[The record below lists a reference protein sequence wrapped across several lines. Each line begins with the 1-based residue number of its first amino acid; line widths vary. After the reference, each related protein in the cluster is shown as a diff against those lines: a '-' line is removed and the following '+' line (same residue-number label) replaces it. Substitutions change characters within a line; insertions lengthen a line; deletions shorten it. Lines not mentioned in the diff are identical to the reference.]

1 MPENNTHRIITTE
14 LIQLYDTVSEK
25 IGKEGAAALASYL
38 SKFTDERVKANI
50 DNLVTKTEFHKE
62 IAEIRMDIAELRSE
76 LKQDVT
82 ELHTEITE
90 LRSELKQDIAELRS
104 EFKQDIAELR
114 SEYKQDI
121 AELRTEI
128 VALRADLQNEMKD
141 GFAKMNRIFIQWLIG
156 FFTSLVILILTLYF
170 NR

>member
-1 MPENNTHRIITTE
+1 MTTE

-76 LKQDVT
+76 LKQD
-82 ELHTEITE
+82 IAE

-104 EFKQDIAELR
+104 E
-114 SEYKQDI
+114 YKQDI
-121 AELRTEI
+121 AQLRTEI

>member
-1 MPENNTHRIITTE
+1 MTTE

-76 LKQDVT
+76 LKQDVA

-121 AELRTEI
+121 AQLRTEI

>member
-1 MPENNTHRIITTE
+1 MTTE

-62 IAEIRMDIAELRSE
+62 IAEIRMDI
-76 LKQDVT
+76 D
-82 ELHTEITE
+82 E

-104 EFKQDIAELR
+104 ELKQDIAELR
-114 SEYKQDI
+114 SENKQNI

>member
-1 MPENNTHRIITTE
+1 MTTE

-76 LKQDVT
+76 LKQDIA

-104 EFKQDIAELR
+104 ELKQDIAELR

-128 VALRADLQNEMKD
+128 MALRADLQDEMKD

>member
-1 MPENNTHRIITTE
+1 MTTE

-76 LKQDVT
+76 LKQD
-82 ELHTEITE
+82 IAE

-104 EFKQDIAELR
+104 ELKQDIAELR

>member
-1 MPENNTHRIITTE
+1 MTTE

-38 SKFTDERVKANI
+38 SKLTDERVKANI

-76 LKQDVT
+76 LKQD
-82 ELHTEITE
+82 IAE

-104 EFKQDIAELR
+104 ELKQDIAELR